1 MIEKK
6 LKIWLKT
13 CQTNFFFFSKWL
25 VSKEPD
31 GKEKVKEKE
40 KVKIMELV
48 AKELAN
54 PERDC
59 KKFDP
64 GRVAYRE

>member
-1 MIEKK
+1 
-6 LKIWLKT
+6 
-13 CQTNFFFFSKWL
+13 
-25 VSKEPD
+25 
-31 GKEKVKEKE
+31 
-40 KVKIMELV
+40 MELI

-64 GRVAYRE
+64 GMKIGPIQGEIARSLRAGQSRERLQEF

>member
-1 MIEKK
+1 
-6 LKIWLKT
+6 
-13 CQTNFFFFSKWL
+13 
-25 VSKEPD
+25 
-31 GKEKVKEKE
+31 
-40 KVKIMELV
+40 MELI

-64 GRVAYRE
+64 GMESWPIQKEIARSLIQVWR